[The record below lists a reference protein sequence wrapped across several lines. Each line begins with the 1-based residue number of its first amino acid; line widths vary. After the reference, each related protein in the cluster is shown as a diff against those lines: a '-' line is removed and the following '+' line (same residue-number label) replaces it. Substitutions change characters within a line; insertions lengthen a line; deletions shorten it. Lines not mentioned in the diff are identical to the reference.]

1 MTASNTTF
9 LNTQYGA
16 YYSHQVPNEDEELT
30 HVGPGTPCG
39 EYLRRFWQPVAHSD
53 ELKDLPIRIRILG
66 EDLVI
71 FRDGTG
77 NIGLLDLHCSHRGTS
92 LEFGLIEQQGIRCC
106 YHGWLFDVSGAI
118 LETPAEPEDSTFR
131 DRLCHGA
138 YPVHEYKG
146 LVFAYMGPPDR
157 MPPFPMYDAYEV
169 PGLRLEVGTKNIKHC
184 NWLQVVDNVVD
195 PVHEVFL
202 HARISGLQFTDP
214 LGRPLTALMDIGEF
228 DVVESPV
235 GLLCIEA
242 RRVGEDVWSHTV
254 EHICPNIAHIPPQI
268 AIPPNYE
275 EGKHEA
281 WYFPQ
286 LFRWRVPQDDTNTLE
301 FTFTRVIEG
310 EKDKYTETPSFAT
323 RAQLAGTDRP
333 YEERQ
338 RFPADYDAQV
348 GQRPIAVHAK
358 EHLATTDRGV
368 IMFRNLVR
376 DGIRAVQRGEDPQG
390 LFREEGY
397 VIPTYGNE
405 TVIRVLPAATPE
417 EDAKLVRETGLRL
430 AQGYLK
436 HPPATRV
443 RTS

>member
-1 MTASNTTF
+1 MWARGLPAASIS
-9 LNTQYGA
+9 GA
-16 YYSHQVPNEDEELT
+16 S
-30 HVGPGTPCG
+30 
-39 EYLRRFWQPVAHSD
+39 WQPVAHAD
-53 ELKDLPIRIRILG
+53 ELKDLPMRIRILG
-66 EDLVI
+66 EDLVV
-71 FRDGTG
+71 FRDGAG
-77 NIGLLDLHCSHRGTS
+77 RIGLLDLHCSHRGTS
-92 LEFGLIEQQGIRCC
+92 LEFGLIEQKGIRCC
-106 YHGWLFDVSGAI
+106 YHGWLFDVSGKI
-118 LETPAEPEDSTFR
+118 LETPAEPEDSTFK

-146 LVFAYMGPPDR
+146 LIFAYMGPPDR
-157 MPPFPMYDAYEV
+157 TPPFPIYDAYEV

-202 HARISGLQFTDP
+202 HARISGVQFNDP
-214 LGRPLTALMDIGEF
+214 TGRPLTELMDIGEF

-235 GLLCIEA
+235 GLLCIET
-242 RRVGEDVWSHTV
+242 RRVGEDIWSHTV

-268 AIPPNYE
+268 ALPPTYE
-275 EGKHEA
+275 EGKQEV
-281 WYFPQ
+281 WVFPQ
-286 LFRWRVPQDDTNTLE
+286 LFRWRVPQDDTSTLE
-301 FTFTRVIEG
+301 FTFTRVLEG
-310 EKDKYTETPSFAT
+310 EVDKYTETPSFAT

-376 DGIRAVQRGEDPQG
+376 EGIEAVQRGEDPQG

-405 TVIRVLPAATPE
+405 TVTRVLPAATPE

-430 AQGYLK
+430 AHGYLK
-436 HPPATRV
+436 APPATRV
-443 RTS
+443 